1 MKPEEIIAQARR
13 SGRSALD
20 EVAAKRLLT
29 SFAIPIPRSVIARDA
44 ADVAEKARSLTA
56 PLVAKV
62 ISPDILHKSDAGGVQ
77 LDLADVDAVCAA
89 IERMTA
95 LPGIKAARIDGW
107 LVEEMGPKG
116 QEIVIG
122 AIRDPQFGPLVM
134 VGFGGIFVEIIK
146 DVSFRICPIEERDAR
161 AMLAE
166 LKAAVLFEGVRGR
179 KHLDKE
185 AVVDA
190 LLKVGGRDG
199 LMMQLDAVVELD
211 INPVIVGE
219 QGLIAV
225 DARLIL
231 ADPATP
237 SPITHA
243 PAKPYDELPILD
255 RFRPLFEPKTVA
267 VLGAS
272 AKGGN
277 ALANTFIRRM
287 KNFGY
292 RGEIYPIHPQ
302 ATVIELLPAYP
313 SLATTPNPVDYA
325 FVALGAERIPA
336 AARRSARPCSLRAGH
351 L

>member
-95 LPGIKAARIDGW
+95 LAGIKAARIDGW
-107 LVEEMGPKG
+107 LVEEMVPEG

-146 DVSFRICPIEERDAR
+146 DVSFRI
-161 AMLAE
+161 L
-166 LKAAVLFEGVRGR
+166 
-179 KHLDKE
+179 
-185 AVVDA
+185 
-190 LLKVGGRDG
+190 
-199 LMMQLDAVVELD
+199 
-211 INPVIVGE
+211 
-219 QGLIAV
+219 
-225 DARLIL
+225 
-231 ADPATP
+231 
-237 SPITHA
+237 S
-243 PAKPYDELPILD
+243 D
-255 RFRPLFEPKTVA
+255 RRT
-267 VLGAS
+267 
-272 AKGGN
+272 
-277 ALANTFIRRM
+277 
-287 KNFGY
+287 
-292 RGEIYPIHPQ
+292 
-302 ATVIELLPAYP
+302 
-313 SLATTPNPVDYA
+313 
-325 FVALGAERIPA
+325 
-336 AARRSARPCSLRAGH
+336 
-351 L
+351 